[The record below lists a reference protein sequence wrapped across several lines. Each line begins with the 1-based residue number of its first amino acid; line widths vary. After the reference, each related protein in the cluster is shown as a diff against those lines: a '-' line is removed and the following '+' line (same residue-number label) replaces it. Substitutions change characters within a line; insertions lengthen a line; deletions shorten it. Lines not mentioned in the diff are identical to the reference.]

1 MSTDVALATEAEL
14 DPHSFT
20 DAELCNLAARLE
32 DRTDTDRWQLA
43 RIYAHLNHDRG
54 LTQQAIA
61 DHVGRSQRH
70 VGRMIQVWDQYGETH
85 VSNDL
90 GGRTFSDL
98 EHSINPPRQRSLPPA
113 EPEPEPKQEP
123 SSPAVPDPN
132 ANGVAEAEIVE
143 GVERFQTDLKAADTG
158 RPTDARLAEKALA
171 MAIEDFERV
180 LAYMTTLV
188 EPGEQAV
195 TLRQALVFA
204 LEKVL
209 V

>member
-1 MSTDVALATEAEL
+1 MTADVVLAAEAEL

-61 DHVGRSQRH
+61 DHVGRSQQH
-70 VGRMIQVWDQYGETH
+70 VNRMIRVWDEHGDSH

-90 GGRTFSDL
+90 GRTFSEL
-98 EHSINPPRQRSLPPA
+98 EHELANPKRQRPLPPA
-113 EPEPEPKQEP
+113 EPEPVAKQEP

-143 GVERFQTDLKAADTG
+143 GVERFKADLDSSDIG
-158 RPTDARLAEKALA
+158 RPSDARLAEKALA

-180 LAYMTTLV
+180 LAHMTTLV

-204 LEKVL
+204 IEKVL